1 MNGEFAVLLLRLDLW
16 RADLSFKWDP
26 TPMVKVER
34 SRTRPEIFRISH
46 SVFASCRFLPSC
58 HALIGQV
65 TVSTVGSSFGQAIS
79 YGGRT
84 SVLLTVDLGSEA
96 NSFYLFL
103 AQYQLAETRLRP

>member
-1 MNGEFAVLLLRLDLW
+1 MGPHANGEGGKVAHSAGNLSHFPLL
-16 RADLSFKWDP
+16 
-26 TPMVKVER
+26 
-34 SRTRPEIFRISH
+34 
-46 SVFASCRFLPSC
+46 FASCRFLPSC